1 MTLKGNSF
9 SNSFADDPTR
19 QLENSTTEIDF
30 GGAFRAEVLYKSVLP
45 QWCFTPGKEVDDK
58 PEPSKESKS
67 SGFRVENIPAAA
79 ATPEALR
86 QRGKTD
92 SADFLRQFNAE
103 KVIVLKDGDSRIVC
117 IDFENEQRIPVP
129 DGGECKELKFAKS
142 VKLKLTQSVDGKM
155 ILVSDVMNVTA
166 VVDAPKDIQFL
177 NSTVEAE
184 VRMVAIKQ
192 VAEGLFMEVTGVKA
206 GFVQMKRVRV
216 APAVA
221 LLGERAQK
229 LFSDLEGMNEPTEE
243 ERKHVAEVQNENSD
257 LSEILKIAAIGAGVG
272 VSTGVALHLLNKRLG
287 GKSSKPET
295 KAPESKVPDTKAPD
309 SKDPDSNVPETKAP
323 DSKVPD
329 TGGRDTSE
337 PEGRAPRSGDNPVK
351 PEAAPKARDER
362 ISFNGRD
369 FSVVGRHL
377 ILPYLYVAP
386 VQDGLKQRNSAV
398 GGKFESMPETEFRKK
413 FWVLNDDHFVDKI
426 NPTRIVHGRVENGT
440 VIFSPAPD
448 VEVYRQSGSRVRPRT
463 TQGADSPAK
472 PANAQPSDVRPNGR
486 DTMDEAV
493 KRINEGPAR
502 GDGNTT
508 GDGRG
513 KKPELAPSQAEKDLM
528 KYLKQNLY
536 GPMPEGW
543 HIGVENLMRKGISEM
558 VIGQQITIEQAKML
572 NEIVNNYANTTS
584 AGDAARQRLY
594 SIAAN
599 EGIKLAPLPAAEEI
613 LVSPFPE
620 AKAGRGDSMS
630 IRVTDRGIEVEHSG
644 LGKTKTV
651 FSREQLAEHID
662 AEMRALE
669 QHVKDRGT
677 PATSEEQKAL
687 KKMDDVSKA
696 VHRGEPINSKLARA
710 LALDIVNVRTKGR
723 GTSPGGTAFAG
734 LAIGTAFLEYLNSGK

>member
-19 QLENSTTEIDF
+19 QSENSTTEIDF
-30 GGAFRAEVLYKSVLP
+30 GGALRAEVLYKSVLP
-45 QWCFTPGKEVDDK
+45 QWCFTPAKEVDDK

-92 SADFLRQFNAE
+92 SADFLKQFKAE
-103 KVIVLKDGDSRIVC
+103 KVIVLKDRDSRIVC

-142 VKLKLTQSVDGKM
+142 VKMKLTQSVDGKM
-155 ILVSDVMNVTA
+155 ILASDIMNVTA
-166 VVDAPKDIQFL
+166 VVDAPKDVQFL
-177 NSTVEAE
+177 KSTVEAE

-206 GFVQMKRVRV
+206 GFVQMKRVKV

-295 KAPESKVPDTKAPD
+295 NAQESKVPDTKAPD
-309 SKDPDSNVPETKAP
+309 SKE
-323 DSKVPD
+323 PD
-329 TGGRDTSE
+329 TGGRATSE

-351 PEAAPKARDER
+351 PQAAPKARDER
-362 ISFNGRD
+362 VSFNGKD

-386 VQDGLKQRNSAV
+386 VQDGLKRNSAV
-398 GGKFESMPETEFRKK
+398 GGNFESMPETEFRKQ
-413 FWVLNDDHFVDKI
+413 FWVLNEDHFVDKV

-440 VIFSPAPD
+440 VIFSPALD

-463 TQGADSPAK
+463 TQGADSTAK
-472 PANAQPSDVRPNGR
+472 PAKAEPGDLRPNGS
-486 DTMDEAV
+486 DTTDEPV
-493 KRINEGPAR
+493 KKPNEGPAR
-502 GDGNTT
+502 DDGNTA
-508 GDGRG
+508 GDGRAN
-513 KKPELAPSQAEKDLM
+513 KPELAPSQAEKKLM
-528 KYLKQNLY
+528 NYLKQNLY
-536 GPMPEGW
+536 GPLPEGW
-543 HIGVENLMRKGISEM
+543 HIGVENLMRKGVSEM

-594 SIAAN
+594 SIAAL
-599 EGIKLAPLPAAEEI
+599 EGIKIAPLPPAEEI

-662 AEMRALE
+662 AERRALE
-669 QHVKDRGT
+669 QQIKDRGT
-677 PATSEEQKAL
+677 PATPEEQKAL

-696 VHRGEPINSKLARA
+696 VHRGEPINSKLGRA
-710 LALDIVNVRTKGR
+710 LALDIVNGRTKGR